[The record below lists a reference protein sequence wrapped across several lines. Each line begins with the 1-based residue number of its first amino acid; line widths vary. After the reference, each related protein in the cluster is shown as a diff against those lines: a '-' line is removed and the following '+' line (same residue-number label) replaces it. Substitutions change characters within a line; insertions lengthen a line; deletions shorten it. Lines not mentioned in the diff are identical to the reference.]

1 MKRKLFNQIR
11 ERINQPEA
19 IVVTG
24 MRRVGK
30 TTLIKQVY
38 ESINSTNKIFLDLEN
53 PVNQKYFEEVNYEA
67 IRYKFQTMGVDLS
80 QKSYIFLDEIQ
91 FVKNLPSVVKYLID
105 HYRIKFFLTGSSSFY
120 LKNLFSESLAGRK
133 IIYELFPLDF
143 EEFLLLKDS
152 RIVIP
157 KKNVSEPIYQI
168 IIPLYKEYIEFGGFP
183 GVVIKSSPKEKQEA
197 LMDIFSAYFNK
208 EVLSIGGFRNNQAVR
223 DLILLLISRI
233 GSKVDVQK
241 LSTELGITRVTVM
254 EYLAFL
260 EGTYFISLVSPYST
274 NKDTEI
280 RAARK
285 VYLCD
290 SGLVKSVQ
298 NTSFGNLFENVIY
311 NQLRSRGEVNY
322 YQRKSGVEIDFILN
336 KQEAWE
342 VKTKADSHDQV
353 KLQRLVEDLKLKS
366 KKIVSFEYSKTNAVY
381 GFQL

>member
-1 MKRKLFNQIR
+1 MRRKLFSKITD
-11 ERINQPEA
+11 RIDKPEA

-30 TTLIKQVY
+30 TTLLKQVY
-38 ESINSTNKIFLDLEN
+38 DTLITANKIFLDLEN

-67 IRYKFQTMGVDLS
+67 IKYQFQTLGIDFS
-80 QKSYIFLDEIQ
+80 QKAYIFLDEIQ

-105 HYRIKFFLTGSSSFY
+105 HYQIKFFLTGSSSFY

-152 RIVIP
+152 QIVVP
-157 KKNVSEPIYQI
+157 KIISESIYQT

-183 GVVIKSSPKEKQEA
+183 GVILKTSIEEKRET

-208 EVLSIGGFRNNQAVR
+208 EVLGIGGFRNNQAVR
-223 DLILLLISRI
+223 DLILLLTARI
-233 GSKVDVQK
+233 GSRVDVQK
-241 LSTELGITRVTVM
+241 LSKELGITRVTVM

-260 EGTYFISLVSPYST
+260 EGTYFMTLVSPYST

-280 RAARK
+280 RSAKK

-290 SGLVKSVQ
+290 SGLVGNIQ
-298 NTSFGNLFENVIY
+298 NTPFGNLFENAVY
-311 NQLRSRGEVNY
+311 NQLHTKGEVNY
-322 YQRKSGVEIDFILN
+322 YQRKSGVEIDFILD
-336 KQEAWE
+336 KQIAYE
-342 VKTKADSHDQV
+342 VKTKATVFDKS
-353 KLQRLVEDLKLKS
+353 KLQRLVKQLKLKEANL
-366 KKIVSFEYSKTNAVY
+366 VSFEYSDIKTLY